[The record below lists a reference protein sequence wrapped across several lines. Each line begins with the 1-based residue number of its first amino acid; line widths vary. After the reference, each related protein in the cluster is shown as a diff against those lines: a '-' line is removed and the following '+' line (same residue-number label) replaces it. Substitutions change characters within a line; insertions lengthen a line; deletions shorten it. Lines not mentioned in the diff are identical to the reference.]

1 MKIKKILCILLA
13 TAILLVGC
21 SSPAPQQGTEATEA
35 TQPDPSDPAAQITL
49 LMNAVNI
56 WRVVNDFSGAETY
69 YYTVTDLDQNGRLE
83 ILAASTQGTGF
94 YTYGALY
101 EVSADFA
108 SIQEC
113 ITPCMEDG
121 GDLPELI
128 MNSAPAAYNE
138 ADKTFDYLFTNDTR
152 NGAAEHY
159 QSVVAVRLQNGV
171 LSCTTLAN
179 SYDHYIDEGI
189 EEHEYAVLSGDI
201 FLPATESD
209 YAAVASNY
217 QAERV
222 GFTAH
227 FEWFNFGSEI
237 NESVLQSS
245 WNVFRSSLEIG

>member
-1 MKIKKILCILLA
+1 MKVKKILCILLA

>member
-49 LMNAVNI
+49 LMNAVNT

>member
-1 MKIKKILCILLA
+1 MKVKKILCILLA

-49 LMNAVNI
+49 LMNAVNT

-227 FEWFNFGSEI
+227 FEWFCKAAGMYFA
-237 NESVLQSS
+237 LP
-245 WNVFRSSLEIG
+245 WRSGKK

>member
-1 MKIKKILCILLA
+1 
-13 TAILLVGC
+13 
-21 SSPAPQQGTEATEA
+21 
-35 TQPDPSDPAAQITL
+35 
-49 LMNAVNI
+49 MNAVNT
-56 WRVVNDFSGAETY
+56 WCVVNDFSGAETY

>member
-1 MKIKKILCILLA
+1 MKVKKILCILFA
-13 TAILLVGC
+13 TALLLAGC
-21 SSPAPQQGTEATEA
+21 SSPDPQQGTETTEA

-49 LMNAVNI
+49 LMNAVNT
-56 WRVVNDFSGAETY
+56 WRVVNDFDAAETY

-83 ILAASTQGTGF
+83 ILAASTQGTGI
-94 YTYGALY
+94 YTYGVLY

-108 SIQEC
+108 SVQEC
-113 ITPCMEDG
+113 ATPCMEDG

-128 MNSAPAAYNE
+128 INSTPAAHNE
-138 ADKTFDYLFTNDTR
+138 ADRTFDYLFTNDTR

-159 QSVVAVRLQNGV
+159 QSIVAVRLQNGV

-189 EEHEYAVLSGDI
+189 EEHEYAVLSGDVR
-201 FLPATESD
+201 LPATASD

-222 GFTAH
+222 GFTAQ
-227 FEWFNFGSEI
+227 FEWFTFGSEV

>member
-1 MKIKKILCILLA
+1 MKVKKILCILLA

-49 LMNAVNI
+49 LMNAVNT